1 MINKGK
7 NLSQSFKDLCAV
19 TASALLV
26 FSLGYFFD
34 FFEWLVVWT
43 RGYDA
48 KELDE
53 YVALLIL
60 LLFCV
65 SVFSFRRWYELKLE
79 VIQREKAEDAVRNL
93 NRELESNVIKL
104 TETNKELD
112 TFNNTVSHD
121 LQTPLI
127 VIGGFTNRLL
137 KVYGNQLETPA
148 KEMLS
153 IIQIHTQKMQS
164 FIKDLLAFSRSG
176 RQQMKKAEI
185 DMNELIGNV
194 LDEIKPLTDGRE
206 IHFDIRE
213 LPVAYGDRNFMK
225 QVMTNL
231 FTNAIKFTRQNP
243 RAIITVDCMQRDK
256 ENVYFVQ
263 DNGMGFNQQDGD
275 KLFSLFERLHEHEKI
290 EGTGIGLSIVQRII
304 SRHGG
309 RVWAE
314 GTVNEGA
321 TFYFSLPNQGQ
332 DSVIGGGPTL

>member
-1 MINKGK
+1 VTKIDNRYT
-7 NLSQSFKDLCAV
+7 QAFKDLCAV
-19 TASALLV
+19 IGISLLV
-26 FSLGYFFD
+26 FSLGYFYD
-34 FFEWLVVWT
+34 FFEWIVEWS
-43 RGYDA
+43 RKYDA
-48 KELDE
+48 KALDE
-53 YVALLIL
+53 YVALIIL
-60 LLFCV
+60 LLIGV
-65 SVFSFRRWYELKLE
+65 SIFSFRRWHELKLE

-93 NRELESNVIKL
+93 NKELESNVIKL

-127 VIGGFTNRLL
+127 IIGGFTNRLL

-164 FIKDLLAFSRSG
+164 FIKDLLSFSRSG

-194 LDEIKPLTDGRE
+194 LDELKPFADGRE
-206 IHFDIRE
+206 MYFDIRE
-213 LPVAYGDRNFMK
+213 LPSAYGDRNFMK

-231 FTNAIKFTRQNP
+231 FTNAIKFTRQKP
-243 RAIITVDCMQRDK
+243 RAIITVDCMRMDK

-263 DNGMGFNQQDGD
+263 DNGIGFNQQEGD
-275 KLFSLFERLHEHEKI
+275 KLFSLFERLHEHENI

-304 SRHGG
+304 NRHGG

-314 GTVNEGA
+314 GKVNEGA
-321 TFYFSLPNQGQ
+321 TLYFSLPNKGL
-332 DSVIGGGPTL
+332 G

>member
-19 TASALLV
+19 TASAFLV
-26 FSLGYFFD
+26 FSLGYYFD

-48 KELDE
+48 KDLDE

-60 LLFCV
+60 LLICV
-65 SVFSFRRWYELKLE
+65 SVFSFRRWHELKLE

-93 NRELESNVIKL
+93 NKELEANIIKL
-104 TETNKELD
+104 TEANKELD
-112 TFNNTVSHD
+112 AFNNTVSHD

-137 KVYGNQLETPA
+137 KVYGNQLEQPA

-176 RQQMKKAEI
+176 RLQMKKTEI
-185 DMNELIGNV
+185 AMNELVGNV
-194 LDEIKPLTDGRE
+194 LDELKPLTDGRE
-206 IHFDIRE
+206 IQFDIRE
-213 LPVAYGDRNFMK
+213 LPIAYGDKNFMK
-225 QVMTNL
+225 QVVTNL
-231 FTNAIKFTRQNP
+231 FTNAIKFTGQKTP
-243 RAIITVDCMQRDK
+243 AKITFDCIQKDK
-256 ENVYFVQ
+256 ENVYFIQ
-263 DNGMGFNQQDGD
+263 DNGMGFNQQEED
-275 KLFSLFERLHEHEKI
+275 KLFSLFERLHEHENV

-314 GTVNEGA
+314 GKVNEGA
-321 TFYFSLPNQGQ
+321 TFYFSLPKQGKN
-332 DSVIGGGPTL
+332 I